1 MFSRGSRVVL
11 RSTIAAGLCTFSME
25 AIAGRVLLRFTGFK
39 IALGG
44 IHVLLRLCVLG
55 RLVCHGRCSW
65 IVSIDLLDA
74 AIQQG
79 HPVKILLILS
89 NGQTGFIEM
98 LAQIEGSVFMCN
110 ALQAVLGDTVS

>member
-1 MFSRGSRVVL
+1 
-11 RSTIAAGLCTFSME
+11 
-25 AIAGRVLLRFTGFK
+25 
-39 IALGG
+39 
-44 IHVLLRLCVLG
+44 
-55 RLVCHGRCSW
+55 
-65 IVSIDLLDA
+65 LLDA